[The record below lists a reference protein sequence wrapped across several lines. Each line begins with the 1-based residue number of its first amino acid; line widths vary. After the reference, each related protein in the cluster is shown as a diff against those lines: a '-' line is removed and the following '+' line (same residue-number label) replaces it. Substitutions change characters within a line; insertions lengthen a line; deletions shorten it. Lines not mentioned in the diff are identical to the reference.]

1 MIHSYKNSSALA
13 DNLSVWSG
21 GKGLR
26 LLGTNSWGRTAVVGV
41 ALVVVA
47 ALLSPS
53 AQAIFVLAVA
63 AVATATVHLV
73 TCRRVSDPRPWRWFV
88 VAGTLFV
95 AGNAILL
102 VWKAATGAGAP
113 LPSVADPF
121 FLLGY
126 GSLLTGVVLLVR
138 RRSSHANGDNVMDA
152 LMATTVVGVAL
163 WAFVLTPVLT
173 GSGLTTSQRA
183 LEVAYSAFDLAVI
196 AGA

>member
-1 MIHSYKNSSALA
+1 MIRSYKNSSALA

-73 TCRRVSDPRPWRWFV
+73 TCRRGSDPPPRRWV
-88 VAGTLFV
+88 V
-95 AGNAILL
+95 
-102 VWKAATGAGAP
+102 GAGP
-113 LPSVADPF
+113 PVA
-121 FLLGY
+121 
-126 GSLLTGVVLLVR
+126 
-138 RRSSHANGDNVMDA
+138 AGD
-152 LMATTVVGVAL
+152 
-163 WAFVLTPVLT
+163 
-173 GSGLTTSQRA
+173 
-183 LEVAYSAFDLAVI
+183 
-196 AGA
+196 AG

>member
-1 MIHSYKNSSALA
+1 MIRSYKNSSALA

-73 TCRRVSDPRPWRWFV
+73 TCRRGPHPPPWGRFL
-88 VAGTLFV
+88 VAGTPF
-95 AGNAILL
+95 ACCHPTLL
-102 VWKAATGAGAP
+102 V
-113 LPSVADPF
+113 VQD
-121 FLLGY
+121 
-126 GSLLTGVVLLVR
+126 
-138 RRSSHANGDNVMDA
+138 
-152 LMATTVVGVAL
+152 
-163 WAFVLTPVLT
+163 
-173 GSGLTTSQRA
+173 
-183 LEVAYSAFDLAVI
+183 
-196 AGA
+196 